1 MMNLREAVYPVLTL
15 LMLFISTLALA
26 EEKPIVG
33 LIPRAQ
39 RPIVMDGKLDEW
51 QGAFVTPLN
60 ATHPDFNNRATDIY
74 YLWDD
79 AALYVGVRALDANPT
94 HISGENALYDGDAI
108 EFYLDTRQ
116 GADLGKQ
123 DWAPGTLHAF
133 FTAVTG
139 HDIKPRFHVRDLP
152 AFHDL
157 TLKGVELAAAR
168 TPTGYTLEFKL
179 PWSNFPNIVPKP
191 GVPIGID
198 IEMGSADGGHR
209 VHRTFAYSSPT
220 SVGTPSTLGR
230 VLLVD
235 TIDTAA
241 LSPYSRALF
250 PFDAQVPGNYGRIY
264 GTACLSPTISDAVTK
279 VEARLLD
286 AAGTVRKTA
295 ENAALSTVADHW
307 RMWRGEWETFD
318 LPAGVYTLVL
328 TARDAQNGVVAERT
342 RHVLLEP

>member
-1 MMNLREAVYPVLTL
+1 MTTWQRCSVFLFLMAL
-15 LMLFISTLALA
+15 LSRAAIA
-26 EEKPIVG
+26 EEKPVVG
-33 LIPRAQ
+33 VIPKAQ
-39 RPIVMDGKLDEW
+39 RPVAMDGKLDSWE
-51 QGAFVTPLN
+51 GAFVTPLN
-60 ATHPDFNNRATDIY
+60 ATHPDFFNRATHIY

-79 AALYVGVRALDANPT
+79 QALYIGVRALDTNPT
-94 HISGENALYDGDAI
+94 HISGDNALYDGDAI

-116 GADLGKQ
+116 GDDLGKQ

-133 FTAVTG
+133 FTAVTD
-139 HDIKPRFHVRDLP
+139 HDLKPRFHVRDLP
-152 AFHDL
+152 VFRDL

-168 TPTGYTLEFKL
+168 TQDGYTLAFKL
-179 PWSNFPNIVPKP
+179 PWSNFPNMTPKA

-220 SVGTPSTLGR
+220 SVGTPSTFGR
-230 VLLVD
+230 VLLAD
-235 TIDTAA
+235 RIEPMA
-241 LSPYSRALF
+241 LKSYSRALF

-264 GTACLSPTISDAVTK
+264 GIGCLSPTVANSVVK

-286 AAGTVRKTA
+286 AAGNLRKNA
-295 ENAALSTVADHW
+295 ENANLTTVSGHW

-318 LPAGVYTLVL
+318 LPAGTYTLVL
-328 TARDAQNGVVAERT
+328 TARDAQNNVLVERT